1 MKGGMNVLSRISRL
15 ESVES
20 RDSVNPRLSIVDAR
34 RERSSEESSER
45 EVCSVSLPPKNQRTR
60 DEKVFMLDLNGEW
73 QMRRLILC
81 NEGIL
86 ITKPGRKLVV
96 DQIDLVPG

>member
-1 MKGGMNVLSRISRL
+1 MNVLSRISRL
-15 ESVES
+15 ESVEI

-60 DEKVFMLDLNGEW
+60 DEKVLMLDLNGEW